1 MPIFQS
7 KPKQTSQRPAP
18 SQSSR
23 PSAKP
28 VQPAP
33 SVPKAGTSPTS
44 GLLLGEIRETKG
56 KAQEAVNLLEAMTA
70 PSDGEQPSQIS
81 EILSAL
87 MAVVE
92 SQRRQEQ
99 QLEMVQRTLDRLFRL
114 AQPRPV

>member
-1 MPIFQS
+1 MPMFQR
-7 KPKQTSQRPAP
+7 KPKPPQVRPTP

-23 PSAKP
+23 PSTKP
-28 VQPAP
+28 VVPAP
-33 SVPKAGTSPTS
+33 SGPKAGTSPTS
-44 GLLLGEIRETKG
+44 GLLLGEIRDTKG
-56 KAQEAVNLLEAMTA
+56 VAQHAVNLLESLTV
-70 PSDGEQPSQIS
+70 PPEGEQPSQIT

-99 QLEMVQRTLDRLFRL
+99 QLEAMQRTLDRLSRL